1 MGMGKERKPGNP
13 AEGERPDVAFTGG
26 TRHDLLGR
34 IERSMNVSPSYYSW
48 SCHHRRWRCWRL
60 GRSEPPSPWSSRPG
74 SGRPAN
80 HRHLVFGSIDIMRA
94 RLTARHRLSAAVPDL
109 VFGSIAHTGLLV
121 IPTLLGG
128 LTFGVAGAI
137 AGTVIG
143 DALTDAIAGFFEGNI
158 AEWLRSAGFSEARE
172 PVPTSLGKMAGA
184 LLGAGLVLS
193 IAWLVGVDLL
203 AA

>member
-1 MGMGKERKPGNP
+1 MFRQATIVGP
-13 AEGERPDVAFTGG
+13 VIIVVGG
-26 TRHDLLGR
+26 AGVWAVQSHLPLGPVVLALAVLP
-34 IERSMNVSPSYYSW
+34 IIV
-48 SCHHRRWRCWRL
+48 L
-60 GRSEPPSPWSSRPG
+60 
-74 SGRPAN
+74 
-80 HRHLVFGSIDIMRA
+80 
-94 RLTARHRLSAAVPDL
+94 LTARHRLSAAVPDL
-109 VFGSIAHTGLLV
+109 VFGSIDTGLLV